1 MPAILGLDQVVDLT
15 PTLELVKSPNTLV
28 ASLGVFDTP
37 VHHRTDAI
45 TVGRDK
51 AEDGLIVARERGGE
65 RNWLTKSTPNMVPV
79 RIPFFPLDHNV
90 KAQDVQSFRTYASST
105 DLSTDALRTLQE
117 VIDRYT
123 TQILRDVAK
132 TKETILVQAIM
143 GNAYVG
149 TDPDGFSNK
158 NMNYDWYEVFG
169 QTQHVVPVDFTSTT
183 ESPASVIESDA
194 RAYIIDN
201 KLDGTTATRIVAL
214 CSRAFFGKL
223 INNVFVRQA
232 YQYSQQS
239 PNLLRDRLSG
249 DNDVQVFE
257 WNGVTYIE
265 DIHNNIP
272 AGEARLFP
280 MGIPNMFQQH
290 YAPADTPELANTEAQ
305 ELYTFMISEHR
316 VVKLESEFSLL
327 AVNARPELVVK
338 LVDANP

>member
-45 TVGRDK
+45 TVGRDQVK
-51 AEDGLIVARERGGE
+51 DGLIVARERGGE
-65 RNWLTKSTPNMVPV
+65 RNWLTKSTPNLVPV
-79 RIPFFPLDHNV
+79 RIPFFPLDHNI

-105 DLSTDALRTLQE
+105 DLSADALRSLQE
-117 VIDRYT
+117 VVDRYT

-143 GNAYVG
+143 GQAYVG
-149 TDPDGFSNK
+149 TDADGFSNQ
-158 NMNYDWYEVFG
+158 NMNYNWYTVFG
-169 QTQHVVPVDFTSTT
+169 QTQHEVEVDFASNTV
-183 ESPASVIESDA
+183 SPAAKIEQDA

-201 KLDGTTATRIVAL
+201 KLDGTAATRIVAL
-214 CSRAFFGKL
+214 CSREFFASL
-223 INNVFVRQA
+223 VNNVFVRQA

-265 DIHNNIP
+265 DIHGNIP
-272 AGEARLFP
+272 ATEARLFP

-290 YAPADTPELANTEAQ
+290 YAPADTPELANTEAL

-316 VVKLESEFSLL
+316 VVQLQSEFSLL
-327 AVNARPELVVK
+327 AVNTRPELVVR
-338 LVDANP
+338 LTTA